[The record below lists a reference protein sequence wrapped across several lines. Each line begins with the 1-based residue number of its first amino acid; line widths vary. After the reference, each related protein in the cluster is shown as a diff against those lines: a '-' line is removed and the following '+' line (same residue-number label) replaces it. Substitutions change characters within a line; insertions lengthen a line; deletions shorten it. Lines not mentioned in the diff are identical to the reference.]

1 MQKQTITIHYFAFIH
16 TKKTVKEARDKATNT
31 SCACKKERN
40 LNVGGNRLL
49 TRCCC
54 ALLRS
59 FPNLIRSKDWFPMF
73 PFILVAVRRGIAELV
88 FFSAGFDCWKARG
101 FTESREEKQTSLQSF
116 TKEHEIDWTIL
127 KMKERVGESGSSIQI
142 EFGGLGQEVK
152 YSRGDCFYAKCIV

>member
-16 TKKTVKEARDKATNT
+16 KKTVEEARDKATNT

-40 LNVGGNRLL
+40 LNAGGNRLL

-73 PFILVAVRRGIAELV
+73 PFILVAVRMGIAELV
-88 FFSAGFDCWKARG
+88 LSTGFDCWKARG

-152 YSRGDCFYAKCIV
+152 KYSRGDCFYAKCIV